1 MDINTNINKLKYFQ
15 TVCKYNNITKAAEE
29 LHIAQPSIST
39 AIKSLERELGLSL
52 FSRKHNKLNLTE
64 EGKHVLELT
73 NVLLQ
78 DIDNFFDEIL
88 DIGKNPDVPVRI
100 GSVPILGSNV
110 IPKIYSTLSKNLPK
124 IKYVILEFSTEDI
137 FKNLDEYTIDLGV
150 AIDYNAREEYHSRP
164 LYKTSI
170 HFCVSKESPLAG
182 KKYITCDDVKDYPLV
197 LVSPGNYQHYIVM
210 EMFKKRGIQPNIILY
225 STQLPTILHL
235 IQNRNVGT
243 FLFKDAFPDNPDILT
258 IPCSLGQEVVLSI
271 FWRKDRYVT
280 PACKSVIET
289 LALV

>member
-1 MDINTNINKLKYFQ
+1 M
-15 TVCKYNNITKAAEE
+15 
-29 LHIAQPSIST
+29 
-39 AIKSLERELGLSL
+39 GLSL

-73 NVLLQ
+73 NILLQ

-88 DIGKNPDVPVRI
+88 NIGKNLDIPVRI

-110 IPKIYSTLSKNLPK
+110 IPKIYSTLSEKLPK
-124 IKYVILEFSTEDI
+124 IKYVISEFSTKDI
-137 FKNLDEYTIDLGV
+137 FKNLDDYNIDLGV
-150 AIDYNAREEYHSRP
+150 AIDYNAREEYYSRP

-170 HFCVSKESPLAG
+170 HFCVSKESPLAK

-197 LVSPGNYQHYIVM
+197 MVSPGNYQHHIVM
-210 EMFKKRGIQPNIILY
+210 EMFEKRGIQPNIILY

-235 IQNRNVGT
+235 VQNLNVGT

-258 IPCSLGQEVVLSI
+258 IPCSIGHEVVLSI